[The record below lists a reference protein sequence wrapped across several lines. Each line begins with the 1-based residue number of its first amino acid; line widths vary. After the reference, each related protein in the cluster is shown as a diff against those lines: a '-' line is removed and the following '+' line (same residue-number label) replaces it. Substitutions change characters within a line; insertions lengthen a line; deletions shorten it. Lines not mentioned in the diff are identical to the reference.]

1 MPARVLKKL
10 FDPRLAAGWP
20 GSCFAEDEEALAFP
34 SFALS
39 AATAF

>member
-10 FDPRLAAGWP
+10 FDPRLVAAWP
-20 GSCFAEDEEALAFP
+20 GSCVAEVEEALAFP
-34 SFALS
+34 IFALA